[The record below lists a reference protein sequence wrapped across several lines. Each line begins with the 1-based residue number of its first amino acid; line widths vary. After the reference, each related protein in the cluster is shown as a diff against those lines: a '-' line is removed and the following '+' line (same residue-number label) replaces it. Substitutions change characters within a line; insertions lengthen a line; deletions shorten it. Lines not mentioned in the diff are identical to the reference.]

1 MHCSTLAG
9 AMMAKRMEM
18 TAQAA
23 ETIPAMS
30 PTERVELLCLSGVEV
45 ESVGREDGL
54 GVEVG
59 GDVDVDVVRVLNVEG
74 VELLGEESVGCEAV
88 VVVAAVPEE
97 RAAVGVVAVWIGASD
112 DNTAAVSFTNF
123 HSRALSVEVEV
134 FCIKLTKPPLSAMET
149 IELPGNPRLL
159 I

>member
-1 MHCSTLAG
+1 MHRSILAG
-9 AMMAKRMEM
+9 AMMAKRTEM

-30 PTERVELLCLSGVEV
+30 PTERVWFLCLSGGEV
-45 ESVGREDGL
+45 EFVGREDGL

-59 GDVDVDVVRVLNVEG
+59 GAVHVVRVLNVEG
-74 VELLGEESVGCEAV
+74 VEILDEESVACKAV
-88 VVVAAVPEE
+88 SGAVIAVVPEE
-97 RAAVGVVAVWIGASD
+97 RAAVDVEAVGVGALED
-112 DNTAAVSFTNF
+112 DTAVSLTNF
-123 HSRALSVEVEV
+123 HSRALSAEVEV